1 MGTTSD
7 KLSQL
12 MKSKTAI
19 RNAITNAGVE
29 MPVGELFK
37 NYGYYIEQ
45 ISTLPE
51 TTSLSDMMV
60 LADLSE
66 EMIIGKYSNYEYTEQ
81 DEEVLTTILNR
92 ILEGES

>member
-7 KLSQL
+7 KLNQL
-12 MKSKTAI
+12 MRSKSSIRTAI
-19 RNAITNAGVE
+19 TSSGVN
-29 MPVGELFK
+29 MPINEPFK

-51 TTSLSDMMV
+51 TTSLSDLMTI
-60 LADLSE
+60 ADMSE
-66 EMIIGKYSNYEYTEQ
+66 EVIIGKYKNYKYTEQ
-81 DEEVLTTILNR
+81 DEQILTSLLNR